1 MVIDTG
7 TCAAAGS
14 LEKSRTTVGSGSA
27 NGTSTVPVVDSPFRT
42 ESGLIESAPMV
53 PAAIADAG
61 TRERAPASTHI
72 RSPRP
77 RAAHPRDVV
86 LPCLRAAERYIPPR
100 PVVVGAEQPMLHR
113 LAGPG
118 QMYEGARTRELR
130 EDRVARAP
138 QAYPDGAED
147 SCTKTL
153 CSVVLG

>member
-100 PVVVGAEQPMLHR
+100 PVVVGARTTDAPPAR
-113 LAGPG
+113 RSRPDVRRCYDPWVVRRPG
-118 QMYEGARTRELR
+118 RESAWG
-130 EDRVARAP
+130 VP
-138 QAYPDGAED
+138 
-147 SCTKTL
+147 
-153 CSVVLG
+153 